1 MVILVPLQSYS
12 SASWEIH
19 ILKQN
24 QSLSKVSLLKYHVSK
39 EDDALYL
46 VGKKKMK
53 KKRRGKKKGG
63 GDWSA
68 HTVLPAGWF
77 VDRHSKQMGECFQQG
92 GSW

>member
-12 SASWEIH
+12 NASWEIH

-46 VGKKKMK
+46 VGKKKNEE
-53 KKRRGKKKGG
+53 KKKGEKKR
-63 GDWSA
+63 
-68 HTVLPAGWF
+68 GW
-77 VDRHSKQMGECFQQG
+77 
-92 GSW
+92 

>member
-12 SASWEIH
+12 NASWEIH

-46 VGKKKMK
+46 VGKKKK
-53 KKRRGKKKGG
+53 
-63 GDWSA
+63 
-68 HTVLPAGWF
+68 
-77 VDRHSKQMGECFQQG
+77 
-92 GSW
+92 

>member
-24 QSLSKVSLLKYHVSK
+24 QSLGKVSLLKYHVSK

-53 KKRRGKKKGG
+53 KKRRGKKKR
-63 GDWSA
+63 
-68 HTVLPAGWF
+68 GW
-77 VDRHSKQMGECFQQG
+77 
-92 GSW
+92 

>member
-12 SASWEIH
+12 NASWEIH

-46 VGKKKMK
+46 VGEKKKK
-53 KKRRGKKKGG
+53 EEKEKGEKKR
-63 GDWSA
+63 
-68 HTVLPAGWF
+68 GW
-77 VDRHSKQMGECFQQG
+77 
-92 GSW
+92 

>member
-12 SASWEIH
+12 NASWEIH

-46 VGKKKMK
+46 VGKKKKWRK
-53 KKRRGKKKGG
+53 KEGGKKKGVVTG
-63 GDWSA
+63 VLTQCSLLGD
-68 HTVLPAGWF
+68 L
-77 VDRHSKQMGECFQQG
+77 
-92 GSW
+92 

>member
-46 VGKKKMK
+46 VGEKKNEE
-53 KKRRGKKKGG
+53 KKKGEKKR
-63 GDWSA
+63 
-68 HTVLPAGWF
+68 GW
-77 VDRHSKQMGECFQQG
+77 
-92 GSW
+92 

>member
-12 SASWEIH
+12 NASWEIH

-46 VGKKKMK
+46 VGKKKKMK

-68 HTVLPAGWF
+68 HTVLPAG
-77 VDRHSKQMGECFQQG
+77 
-92 GSW
+92 